1 MGCRSAS
8 YTRGATMLGPGPSS
22 RRAGGR
28 NGESGSGVTK
38 TVYQRSR
45 DGSRGVTNLMR
56 AGVAGGTAFVTFQT
70 SFSDLNAAITRV
82 TDLSLS
88 MPLSVPVSTATCQDG
103 KYNSSTRTDSP
114 PA

>member
-8 YTRGATMLGPGPSS
+8 YTRGATMLGPGATS
-22 RRAGGR
+22 RRAGALYMERGF
-28 NGESGSGVTK
+28 GVTK

-56 AGVAGGTAFVTFQT
+56 AGVAGGTAFVTLQT
-70 SFSDLNAAITRV
+70 SCSDSTAAITRV

-88 MPLSVPVSTATCQDG
+88 MPLSMPVSTAT
-103 KYNSSTRTDSP
+103 
-114 PA
+114 